1 MKSLVTLILLIY
13 AMIETEYI
21 LFKGVIKGSEP
32 TLDTDKCYL
41 SQQSYLAL
49 SERAQFMFSGQR
61 DLVYELF
68 LKYREKKR
76 TYGDYDDAD
85 RYVYRVTTLGPHI

>member
-1 MKSLVTLILLIY
+1 MKSLVTLISLIY
-13 AMIETEYI
+13 TIVETEYI
-21 LFKGVIKGSEP
+21 LLKGVIKGSEP

-41 SQQSYLAL
+41 SQESYLAL

-68 LKYREKKR
+68 LKYQEKKR
-76 TYGDYDDAD
+76 MYGDYDDAD
-85 RYVYRVTTLGPHI
+85 RYVYRVTTFGPHI

>member
-1 MKSLVTLILLIY
+1 MV
-13 AMIETEYI
+13 ETEYI

-49 SERAQFMFSGQR
+49 SERVQPMFSGQR
-61 DLVYELF
+61 DLVYEIF
-68 LKYREKKR
+68 LKYQEKKR
-76 TYGDYDDAD
+76 MYGDYDDAD
-85 RYVYRVTTLGPHI
+85 RYVYRVTTLALHI